1 MNAGFRHPFQNMND
15 QPSDPASRPAPAPS
29 EAFAEMA
36 AMPPGLARLAVW
48 VESVGLRQA
57 TVLMVGASVAA
68 SVLLDVLWHVLAGW
82 PLSTRSL
89 LLAALLPVPIAGLGA
104 GVMLRLVLALEL
116 ALRRVEDMALTD
128 ALTGVRNRRW
138 FMEQAALEFERA
150 TRHGRPLAMV
160 LIDVDHFKRVNDD
173 HGHQAGDRLL
183 VEIAQ
188 TCAMTLRRTD
198 LLARFGG
205 EEFIVLLPE
214 TGQREAVRLAERM
227 RQAVQAGLRDPQ
239 HPLQVPVT
247 ISLGVVAMSA
257 ATPTLDALIR
267 ATDQALYDAKR
278 AGRDRVHTLPLSL
291 GG

>member
-1 MNAGFRHPFQNMND
+1 MND
-15 QPSDPASRPAPAPS
+15 PEAHPANLANPATAGEPV
-29 EAFAEMA
+29 EAAQRLPTGFGPWMD
-36 AMPPGLARLAVW
+36 RLADW
-48 VESVGLRQA
+48 VHRIGVRQA
-57 TVLMVGASVAA
+57 TLAIVGSSVLL
-68 SVLLDVLWHVLAGW
+68 SVLLDVLLHLLAGW

-89 LLAALLPVPIAGLGA
+89 LLATLLPVPIAGLGA
-104 GVMLRLVLALEL
+104 GITLRLIVALDQARSRAEQL
-116 ALRRVEDMALTD
+116 ALTD

-138 FMEQAALEFERA
+138 FMTQAALEFERA
-150 TRHGRPLAMV
+150 TRHGRALALV
-160 LIDVDHFKRVNDD
+160 LIDVDHFKRVNDE
-173 HGHQAGDRLL
+173 HGHQTGDRLL

-188 TCAMTLRRTD
+188 TCAATLRRTD

>member
-1 MNAGFRHPFQNMND
+1 MND
-15 QPSDPASRPAPAPS
+15 PETHPANLANPAAVGEPV
-29 EAFAEMA
+29 EAAQ
-36 AMPPGLARLAVW
+36 RLPTGFGPWMDRLVDW
-48 VESVGLRQA
+48 VDRIGVRQA
-57 TVLMVGASVAA
+57 TLAIVGSSVLL
-68 SVLLDVLWHVLAGW
+68 SVLLDVLWHLLAGW

-89 LLAALLPVPIAGLGA
+89 LLATLLPVPIAGLGA
-104 GVMLRLVLALEL
+104 GITLRLIVALDQARSRAEQL
-116 ALRRVEDMALTD
+116 ALTD

-138 FMEQAALEFERA
+138 FMTQAALEFERA
-150 TRHGRPLAMV
+150 TRHGRALALV
-160 LIDVDHFKRVNDD
+160 LIDVDHFKRVNDE
-173 HGHQAGDRLL
+173 HGHQTGDRLL

-188 TCAMTLRRTD
+188 TCAATLRRTD

-227 RQAVQAGLRDPQ
+227 RQAVQAGLRDPR

>member
-1 MNAGFRHPFQNMND
+1 MND
-15 QPSDPASRPAPAPS
+15 PQAHPAPPATAS
-29 EAFAEMA
+29 EPVEA
-36 AMPPGLARLAVW
+36 AQRLPTGFGPWMDRLADW
-48 VESVGLRQA
+48 VHRIGVRQA
-57 TVLMVGASVAA
+57 TLAIVGSSVLL
-68 SVLLDVLWHVLAGW
+68 SVLLDVLWHLLAGW

-89 LLAALLPVPIAGLGA
+89 LLATLLPVPIAGLGA
-104 GVMLRLVLALEL
+104 GITLRLIVALDQARSRAEQL
-116 ALRRVEDMALTD
+116 ALTD

-138 FMEQAALEFERA
+138 FMTQAALEFERA
-150 TRHGRPLAMV
+150 TRHGRALALV
-160 LIDVDHFKRVNDD
+160 LIDVDHFKRVNDE
-173 HGHQAGDRLL
+173 HGHQTGDRLL

-188 TCAMTLRRTD
+188 TCAATLRRTD

>member
-1 MNAGFRHPFQNMND
+1 MND
-15 QPSDPASRPAPAPS
+15 PETHPANLANPAAVGELV
-29 EAFAEMA
+29 EAAQRLPTGFGPWMD
-36 AMPPGLARLAVW
+36 RLADW
-48 VESVGLRQA
+48 VHRIGVRQA
-57 TVLMVGASVAA
+57 TLAIVGSSVLL
-68 SVLLDVLWHVLAGW
+68 SVLLDVLWHLLAGW

-89 LLAALLPVPIAGLGA
+89 LLATLLPVPIAGLGA
-104 GVMLRLVLALEL
+104 GITLRLIVALDQARSRAEQL
-116 ALRRVEDMALTD
+116 ALTD

-138 FMEQAALEFERA
+138 FMTQAALEFERA
-150 TRHGRPLAMV
+150 TRHGRALALV
-160 LIDVDHFKRVNDD
+160 LIDVDHFKRVNDE
-173 HGHQAGDRLL
+173 HGHQTGDRLL

-188 TCAMTLRRTD
+188 TCAATLRRTD

>member
-1 MNAGFRHPFQNMND
+1 MND
-15 QPSDPASRPAPAPS
+15 PQANPAPPATAS
-29 EAFAEMA
+29 EPVEA
-36 AMPPGLARLAVW
+36 AQRLPTGFGPWMDRLADW
-48 VESVGLRQA
+48 VHRIGVRQA
-57 TVLMVGASVAA
+57 TLAIVGSSVLL
-68 SVLLDVLWHVLAGW
+68 SVLLDVLWHLLAGW

-89 LLAALLPVPIAGLGA
+89 LLATLLPVPIAGLGA
-104 GVMLRLVLALEL
+104 GITLRLIVALDQARSRAEQL
-116 ALRRVEDMALTD
+116 ALTD

-138 FMEQAALEFERA
+138 FMTQAALEFERA
-150 TRHGRPLAMV
+150 TRHGRALALV
-160 LIDVDHFKRVNDD
+160 LIDVDHFKRVNDE
-173 HGHQAGDRLL
+173 HGHQTGDRLL

-188 TCAMTLRRTD
+188 TCAATLRRTD

-214 TGQREAVRLAERM
+214 TGQCEAVRLAERM

>member
-1 MNAGFRHPFQNMND
+1 MND
-15 QPSDPASRPAPAPS
+15 PQANPAPPATAGEPV
-29 EAFAEMA
+29 EAAQRLPTGFGPWMD
-36 AMPPGLARLAVW
+36 RLADW
-48 VESVGLRQA
+48 VHRIGVRQA
-57 TVLMVGASVAA
+57 TLAIVGSSVLL
-68 SVLLDVLWHVLAGW
+68 SVLLDVLWHLLAGW

-89 LLAALLPVPIAGLGA
+89 LLATLLPVPIAGLGA
-104 GVMLRLVLALEL
+104 GITLRLIVALDQARSRAEQL
-116 ALRRVEDMALTD
+116 ALTD

-138 FMEQAALEFERA
+138 FMTQAALEFERA
-150 TRHGRPLAMV
+150 TRHGRALALV
-160 LIDVDHFKRVNDD
+160 LIDVDHFKRVNDE
-173 HGHQAGDRLL
+173 HGHQTGDRLL

-188 TCAMTLRRTD
+188 TCAATLRRTD

>member
-1 MNAGFRHPFQNMND
+1 
-15 QPSDPASRPAPAPS
+15 
-29 EAFAEMA
+29 
-36 AMPPGLARLAVW
+36 
-48 VESVGLRQA
+48 
-57 TVLMVGASVAA
+57 
-68 SVLLDVLWHVLAGW
+68 VLWHLLAGW

-89 LLAALLPVPIAGLGA
+89 LLATLLPVPIAGLGA
-104 GVMLRLVLALEL
+104 GITLRLIVALDQARSRAEQL
-116 ALRRVEDMALTD
+116 ALTD

-138 FMEQAALEFERA
+138 FMTQAALEFERA
-150 TRHGRPLAMV
+150 TRHGRALALV
-160 LIDVDHFKRVNDD
+160 LIDVDHFKRVNDE
-173 HGHQAGDRLL
+173 HGHQTGDRLL

-188 TCAMTLRRTD
+188 TCAATLRRTD

>member
-1 MNAGFRHPFQNMND
+1 MND
-15 QPSDPASRPAPAPS
+15 PQANPAPPATAS
-29 EAFAEMA
+29 EPVEA
-36 AMPPGLARLAVW
+36 AQRLPTGFGPWMDRLADW
-48 VESVGLRQA
+48 VHRIGVRQA
-57 TVLMVGASVAA
+57 TLAIVGSSVLL
-68 SVLLDVLWHVLAGW
+68 SVLLDVLWHLLAGW

-89 LLAALLPVPIAGLGA
+89 LLATLLPVPIAGLGA
-104 GVMLRLVLALEL
+104 GITLRLIVALDQARSRAEHL
-116 ALRRVEDMALTD
+116 ALTD

-138 FMEQAALEFERA
+138 FMTQAALEFERA
-150 TRHGRPLAMV
+150 TRHGRALALV
-160 LIDVDHFKRVNDD
+160 LIDVDHFKRVNDE
-173 HGHQAGDRLL
+173 HGHQTGDRLL

-188 TCAMTLRRTD
+188 TCAATLRRTD

>member
-1 MNAGFRHPFQNMND
+1 MND
-15 QPSDPASRPAPAPS
+15 PQAHPANPAHPATAGEPV
-29 EAFAEMA
+29 EAAPRLPTGFGPWMD
-36 AMPPGLARLAVW
+36 RLADW
-48 VESVGLRQA
+48 VHRIGVRQA
-57 TVLMVGASVAA
+57 TLAIVGSSVLL
-68 SVLLDVLWHVLAGW
+68 SVLLDVLWHWLAGW

-89 LLAALLPVPIAGLGA
+89 LLATLLPVPIAGLGA
-104 GVMLRLVLALEL
+104 GITLRLIVALDQARSRAEQL
-116 ALRRVEDMALTD
+116 ALTD

-138 FMEQAALEFERA
+138 FMTQAALEFERA
-150 TRHGRPLAMV
+150 TRHGRSLALV
-160 LIDVDHFKRVNDD
+160 LIDVDHFKRVNDE
-173 HGHQAGDRLL
+173 HGHQTGDRLL

-188 TCAMTLRRTD
+188 TCAATLRRTD

>member
-1 MNAGFRHPFQNMND
+1 MND
-15 QPSDPASRPAPAPS
+15 PETHPANLANPAAVGELV
-29 EAFAEMA
+29 EAAQRLPTGFGPWMD
-36 AMPPGLARLAVW
+36 RLADW
-48 VESVGLRQA
+48 VHRIGVRQA
-57 TVLMVGASVAA
+57 TLAIVGS
-68 SVLLDVLWHVLAGW
+68 SVLLSVLLAVLWHLLAGW

-89 LLAALLPVPIAGLGA
+89 LLATLLPVPIAGLGA
-104 GVMLRLVLALEL
+104 GITLRLIVALDQARSRAEQL
-116 ALRRVEDMALTD
+116 ALTD

-138 FMEQAALEFERA
+138 FMTQAALEFERA
-150 TRHGRPLAMV
+150 TRHGRALALV
-160 LIDVDHFKRVNDD
+160 LIDVDHFKRVNDE
-173 HGHQAGDRLL
+173 HGHQTGDRLL

-188 TCAMTLRRTD
+188 TCAATLRRTD

>member
-1 MNAGFRHPFQNMND
+1 MND
-15 QPSDPASRPAPAPS
+15 PEAHPGNLANPAAVGEPV
-29 EAFAEMA
+29 EAAQ
-36 AMPPGLARLAVW
+36 RLPTGFGPWMDRLVDW
-48 VESVGLRQA
+48 VDRIGVRQA
-57 TVLMVGASVAA
+57 TLAIVGSSVLL
-68 SVLLDVLWHVLAGW
+68 SVLLDVLWHLLAGW

-89 LLAALLPVPIAGLGA
+89 LLATLLPVPIAGLGA
-104 GVMLRLVLALEL
+104 GITLRLIVALDQARSRAEQL
-116 ALRRVEDMALTD
+116 ALTD

-138 FMEQAALEFERA
+138 FMTQAALEFERA
-150 TRHGRPLAMV
+150 TRHGRALALV
-160 LIDVDHFKRVNDD
+160 LIDVDHFKRVNDE
-173 HGHQAGDRLL
+173 HGHQTGDRLL

-188 TCAMTLRRTD
+188 TCAATLRRTD

-214 TGQREAVRLAERM
+214 TGQRDAVRLAERM